1 MKKVFLTSLFWL
13 SFTSQAA
20 FSQTE
25 MTLENE
31 FADDFYP
38 VWQRAGTYLLE
49 VAEAMPAELY
59 NYQPTEDV
67 FTFAEQLMH
76 TAANIYFLNATYIQD
91 EEMEDFDLDTEGKSK
106 EEIIQLLREA
116 IATVDASYQALAP
129 EDENEAV
136 KLFNRIETNKKRV
149 LLLIRDHM
157 THHRGQ
163 LVIYLRMNGIEP
175 PSYVGW

>member
-1 MKKVFLTSLFWL
+1 MLAGLAL
-13 SFTSQAA
+13 QEAIA
-20 FSQTE
+20 QTE
-25 MTLENE
+25 IALENE

-38 VWQRAGTYLLE
+38 VWQRAGAYLLE

-91 EEMEDFDLDTEGKSK
+91 KEMEEFDLETEGKSK

-129 EDENEAV
+129 EEENEPV
-136 KLFNRIETNKKRV
+136 NLFSRIDTNKKRIF
-149 LLLIRDHM
+149 LLIRDHM

>member
-1 MKKVFLTSLFWL
+1 MKKVLLISLFWL
-13 SFTSQAA
+13 SFTSHEA

-25 MTLENE
+25 VTLENE

-38 VWQRAGTYLLE
+38 VWQRAGAYLLE
-49 VAEAMPAELY
+49 VAEVMPAELY
-59 NYQPTEDV
+59 GYQPTEDV

-76 TAANIYFLNATYIQD
+76 TAANIYFLNATYVQD
-91 EEMEDFDLDTEGKSK
+91 EEMEDFDLETEGKSK

-116 IATVDASYQALAP
+116 IASVDASYKALSP
-129 EDENEAV
+129 EEENEAV
-136 KLFNRIETNKKRV
+136 NLFNRIETNKKRV

>member
-1 MKKVFLTSLFWL
+1 MLAGLAL
-13 SFTSQAA
+13 QEAIA
-20 FSQTE
+20 QTE
-25 MTLENE
+25 IALENE

-38 VWQRAGTYLLE
+38 VWQRAGAYLLE

-91 EEMEDFDLDTEGKSK
+91 KEMEEFDLETEGKSK

-129 EDENEAV
+129 EEENESV
-136 KLFNRIETNKKRV
+136 NLFSRIDTNKKRIF
-149 LLLIRDHM
+149 LLIRDHM

>member
-1 MKKVFLTSLFWL
+1 MRKILLIVLLLTG
-13 SFTSQAA
+13 FTWHEA
-20 FSQTE
+20 FPQTE

-31 FADDFYP
+31 FANDFYP
-38 VWQRAGTYLLE
+38 VWQRAAAYLLE
-49 VAEAMPAELY
+49 VAEVMPAELY
-59 NYQPTEDV
+59 GYQPTEDV

-76 TAANIYFLNATYIQD
+76 TAANIYFLNATYVQD
-91 EEMEDFDLDTEGKSK
+91 AEMDDFDLEAAGKSK

-116 IATVDASYQALAP
+116 IASVDASYQTLAAG
-129 EDENEAV
+129 EENEAV
-136 KLFNRIETNKKRV
+136 NLFNRIETHKKRV